1 MTNTHGEAGRNLES
15 ADNESGFGSVDSDAC
30 NGEILVEARLS
41 WSLWRNQDSWHGLW
55 LVLGQLLQK
64 LLRLLLHLP
73 LSKSLSPRLEQ
84 VPTDKCGA
92 LSFITVAMLDFFF
105 LGQRPKSSKFDR
117 IYSFV
122 WTLFFFVPK
131 PSTELISANYTRA
144 QLVFLFFHLHKST
157 TVDDVLNS
165 IIQHY
170 VLLLYYTWKC
180 FLMC

>member
-73 LSKSLSPRLEQ
+73 LSKSLCPRLKQ
-84 VPTDKCGA
+84 VPSTNRQMWSLIMYWIHYSSHTRC
-92 LSFITVAMLDFFF
+92 FF
-105 LGQRPKSSKFDR
+105 LLAQRPKSSNFDR
-117 IYSFV
+117 IYGFV
-122 WTLFFFVPK
+122 WVLFFYSETVK
-131 PSTELISANYTRA
+131 ASTELSCPNYTRSSTCYYCIT
-144 QLVFLFFHLHKST
+144 LESFFN
-157 TVDDVLNS
+157 VL
-165 IIQHY
+165 IQTILGQKKKNHID
-170 VLLLYYTWKC
+170 
-180 FLMC
+180 